1 MSQPQE
7 GASDLRLVPALVAV
21 AVGVVVWLLP
31 QPADVSDQGW
41 LMLAMFIGTI
51 AAIIGKAMPIG
62 ALSIVAIAM
71 VAASGV
77 TSDQP
82 GTAIRDALGS
92 FTSPLIWLI
101 AVAIMISRSLI
112 KTGLGSRIGYYFI
125 SVFGKR
131 TLGIGYA
138 LALSE
143 LTIAPV
149 TPSNTARGGGIMH
162 PIMQS
167 IAHSF
172 GSTPENGNT
181 GKIGKYLALVNY
193 HSNPI
198 TSAMFVTATAPN
210 PLTVKLIAEATGAA
224 ITLSWTT
231 WALAMLLP
239 GLAAIALMPLVL
251 YLLYP
256 PEIKKTEDAASFA
269 RQQLSD
275 LGRMQRDEK
284 ITLGVF
290 VMLLLLWAGVPA
302 WLLGDAFALH
312 SATAALIGLAVLL
325 LTGVL
330 TWKDV
335 LNEKSAWDTLVWF
348 GALVMMASQLNQL
361 GVVAWFSSTIE
372 GLITQTGVGWLGASS
387 LLILVFLYSHYF
399 FASTTAHITAMMG
412 AFLAVG
418 LAMGAPAMPFVLS
431 MAAASSIMMTLTHYA
446 TGTSPV
452 IFGSGYVPLGEWW
465 RAGFV
470 MSVVNLLVWVV
481 VGGLWWKLL
490 GYW

>member
-1 MSQPQE
+1 M
-7 GASDLRLVPALVAV
+7 
-21 AVGVVVWLLP
+21 
-31 QPADVSDQGW
+31 
-41 LMLAMFIGTI
+41 
-51 AAIIGKAMPIG
+51 
-62 ALSIVAIAM
+62 
-71 VAASGV
+71 
-77 TSDQP
+77 
-82 GTAIRDALGS
+82 
-92 FTSPLIWLI
+92 
-101 AVAIMISRSLI
+101 
-112 KTGLGSRIGYYFI
+112 
-125 SVFGKR
+125 
-131 TLGIGYA
+131 
-138 LALSE
+138 
-143 LTIAPV
+143 
-149 TPSNTARGGGIMH
+149 
-162 PIMQS
+162 
-167 IAHSF
+167 AHSF

-335 LNEKSAWDTLVWF
+335 LSEKSAWDTLVWF

-465 RAGFV
+465 RAGFI